1 MNNMTLYVNRDS
13 PVHRVDPLTKLLFVF
28 ISITSTYISANHLAV
43 FGILLF
49 TFIIL
54 MTGNVFKSILPV
66 IGVSFLLIASIII
79 VQGFFHPDR
88 ATVLFEI
95 GPIAIYKE
103 GFSIALL
110 ITLRVVNMVAAFGV
124 LILTTKP
131 DDLVE
136 ALLQKGLSPKFG
148 YVLLSVLQIIPQM
161 VALTGKITDAQRAR
175 GMETEG
181 GIWMRFKSFLPL
193 LGPVVL
199 NSLTETRERSIAL
212 EIRGFNAK
220 GNRTFLYERETYR
233 YSMPLRIA
241 LIIFFLA
248 VIVWRVMS

>member
-1 MNNMTLYVNRDS
+1 MNNMTLYVGRDS
-13 PVHRVDPLTKLLFVF
+13 PVHRMDPLTKLLFVF
-28 ISITSTYISANHLAV
+28 ISITSTYILSNHLAV

-49 TFIIL
+49 TFFTLLI
-54 MTGNVFKSILPV
+54 GKVFKSILPV
-66 IGVSFLLIASIII
+66 IGVSLLLIASIII

-88 ATVLFEI
+88 TTVLFEV

-103 GFSIALL
+103 GFLIAFL
-110 ITLRVVNMVAAFGV
+110 ITLRVINMVAAFGV

-220 GNRTFLYERETYR
+220 GQRTFLYERENYR
-233 YSMPLRIA
+233 YSVPFRIA
-241 LIIFFLA
+241 LIAFFLA
-248 VIVWRVMS
+248 VIVWRVIS

>member
-1 MNNMTLYVNRDS
+1 M
-13 PVHRVDPLTKLLFVF
+13 
-28 ISITSTYISANHLAV
+28 AV
-43 FGILLF
+43 FGILLI

-54 MTGNVFKSILPV
+54 FVGKVFKSILPI

-79 VQGFFHPDR
+79 VQGFFHPNR
-88 ATVLFEI
+88 MTVLFEI

-103 GFSIALL
+103 GFSIAFL

-136 ALLQKGLSPKFG
+136 ALLKKGMSPKFG
-148 YVLLSVLQIIPQM
+148 YVLLSALQIIPQM

-175 GMETEG
+175 GMDTEG
-181 GIWMRFKSFLPL
+181 GVWMRFKSFIPL

-212 EIRGFNAK
+212 EIRGFNSK
-220 GNRTFLYERETYR
+220 GKRTFLYERENYQ
-233 YSMPLRIA
+233 YSVHMRIA
-241 LIIFFLA
+241 LIAFFLA
-248 VIVWRVMS
+248 VIVWRVIS

>member
-1 MNNMTLYVNRDS
+1 MNNMTLYAERNS

-28 ISITSTYISANHLAV
+28 ISIASTYLVSNHLVVLA
-43 FGILLF
+43 ILLC

-54 MTGNVFKSILPV
+54 LAGKVLKSILPV

-124 LILTTKP
+124 LILTT
-131 DDLVE
+131 
-136 ALLQKGLSPKFG
+136 
-148 YVLLSVLQIIPQM
+148 
-161 VALTGKITDAQRAR
+161 
-175 GMETEG
+175 
-181 GIWMRFKSFLPL
+181 
-193 LGPVVL
+193 
-199 NSLTETRERSIAL
+199 
-212 EIRGFNAK
+212 
-220 GNRTFLYERETYR
+220 
-233 YSMPLRIA
+233 
-241 LIIFFLA
+241 
-248 VIVWRVMS
+248 

>member
-1 MNNMTLYVNRDS
+1 MNNMTLYVQRDS

-28 ISITSTYISANHLAV
+28 ISIASTYLVSDHLV
-43 FGILLF
+43 VLGILLF
-49 TFIIL
+49 TFAIL
-54 MTGNVFKSILPV
+54 LTGKVFKSILPV

-88 ATVLFEI
+88 TTVLFEV
-95 GPIAIYKE
+95 GPFSIYKE
-103 GFSIALL
+103 GFSIAFL
-110 ITLRVVNMVAAFGV
+110 ITLRVVNMVSAFGV

-136 ALLQKGLSPKFG
+136 ALLQKGLSPRFG

-181 GIWMRFKSFLPL
+181 GLWMRFKSFLPL

-212 EIRGFNAK
+212 EIRGFNRK
-220 GNRTFLYERETYR
+220 GKRTFLNETEDYR
-233 YSMPLRIA
+233 YGIPLRIA
-241 LIIFFLA
+241 LVAFFIT
-248 VIVWRVMS
+248 VIVWRVIS

>member
-1 MNNMTLYVNRDS
+1 MNTMTLYVGKDS

-28 ISITSTYISANHLAV
+28 ISIGTTYIMSTHLAV

-49 TFIIL
+49 TCFILLI
-54 MTGNVFKSILPV
+54 GKVFKSILPV
-66 IGVSFLLIASIII
+66 IGVSFLLIASIIV

-95 GPIAIYKE
+95 GPIPIYKE
-103 GFSIALL
+103 GFSIAFL

-136 ALLQKGLSPKFG
+136 ALLQKGMSPKFG

-161 VALTGKITDAQRAR
+161 IALTGKITDAQRAR

-181 GIWMRFKSFLPL
+181 GLWRRFKSFLPL

-220 GNRTFLYERETYR
+220 GKRTSLYERENYR
-233 YSMPLRIA
+233 YGVPLRIA
-241 LIIFFLA
+241 LIAFLLA
-248 VIVWRVMS
+248 IIVWRVIS

>member
-1 MNNMTLYVNRDS
+1 M
-13 PVHRVDPLTKLLFVF
+13 
-28 ISITSTYISANHLAV
+28 
-43 FGILLF
+43 
-49 TFIIL
+49 
-54 MTGNVFKSILPV
+54 
-66 IGVSFLLIASIII
+66 
-79 VQGFFHPDR
+79 
-88 ATVLFEI
+88 FEV

-110 ITLRVVNMVAAFGV
+110 ITLRVINMVAAFGV

-136 ALLQKGLSPKFG
+136 ALLEKGMSPKFG

-161 VALTGKITDAQRAR
+161 AALTGKITDAQRAR

-181 GIWMRFKSFLPL
+181 GLWLRFKSFLPL

-220 GNRTFLYERETYR
+220 GKRTSLYEKQNYR
-233 YSMPLRIA
+233 FRFPIRIA
-241 LIIFFLA
+241 LIAFLLA
-248 VIVWRVMS
+248 VIVWRVFS

>member
-13 PVHRVDPLTKLLFVF
+13 PVHRVDPLNKLLFLF
-28 ISITSTYISANHLAV
+28 ISITSTYIVANHLAV

-49 TFIIL
+49 TFFIL
-54 MTGNVFKSILPV
+54 MIGNVFKFILPV

-88 ATVLFEI
+88 VTVLFEI

-103 GFSIALL
+103 GFLIAFL

-136 ALLQKGLSPKFG
+136 ELLQKGLSPKFG

-181 GIWMRFKSFLPL
+181 GIWKRFKSFLPL

-220 GNRTFLYERETYR
+220 GNRTFLYERENYR

-241 LIIFFLA
+241 LIVFFLA

>member
-1 MNNMTLYVNRDS
+1 MNNMTLYVHRNS
-13 PVHRVDPLTKLLFVF
+13 PVHLVDPLTKLLFVF
-28 ISITSTYISANHLAV
+28 ISIASTYILSNHLAV

-54 MTGNVFKSILPV
+54 SIGKVARSILPV

-88 ATVLFEI
+88 MTVLFEI

-103 GFSIALL
+103 GFLIAFL

-136 ALLQKGLSPKFG
+136 ALMQKGMSPKFG

-181 GIWMRFKSFLPL
+181 GLWMRFKSFLPL

-220 GNRTFLYERETYR
+220 GKRTFLYERANYR
-233 YSMPLRIA
+233 YQLPLRIA
-241 LIIFFLA
+241 LIGFFLA
-248 VIVWRVMS
+248 VIAWRVIS

>member
-1 MNNMTLYVNRDS
+1 
-13 PVHRVDPLTKLLFVF
+13 
-28 ISITSTYISANHLAV
+28 
-43 FGILLF
+43 
-49 TFIIL
+49 
-54 MTGNVFKSILPV
+54 
-66 IGVSFLLIASIII
+66 
-79 VQGFFHPDR
+79 
-88 ATVLFEI
+88 
-95 GPIAIYKE
+95 
-103 GFSIALL
+103 
-110 ITLRVVNMVAAFGV
+110 MVAAFGV

-181 GIWMRFKSFLPL
+181 GLWMRFKSFLPL

-220 GNRTFLYERETYR
+220 GKRTFLNERENYR
-233 YSMPLRIA
+233 YAVLLRSA
-241 LIIFFLA
+241 LVAFFLA
-248 VIVWRVMS
+248 VIFWRVIS

>member
-1 MNNMTLYVNRDS
+1 MNNMTLYAERNS

-28 ISITSTYISANHLAV
+28 ISIASTYLVSNHLV
-43 FGILLF
+43 VLVILLC

-54 MTGNVFKSILPV
+54 FTGKVLKSILPV

-88 ATVLFEI
+88 ATVLVEI

-136 ALLQKGLSPKFG
+136 ALLQKGMSPKFG

-161 VALTGKITDAQRAR
+161 AALTGKITDAQRAR

-181 GIWMRFKSFLPL
+181 GLWVRFKSFLPL

-212 EIRGFNAK
+212 EVRGFNAK
-220 GNRTFLYERETYR
+220 GKRTSLYENEDYR
-233 YSMPLRIA
+233 FRVPLRIT
-241 LIIFFLA
+241 LITFFLA
-248 VIVWRVMS
+248 TIIWRMIS

>member
-1 MNNMTLYVNRDS
+1 MNNMTLYVQRDS
-13 PVHRVDPLTKLLFVF
+13 PIHRVDPLTKLLFVF
-28 ISITSTYISANHLAV
+28 ISIASTYLIANHLVV

-49 TFIIL
+49 TLFILLAGKVIR
-54 MTGNVFKSILPV
+54 SIVPV
-66 IGVSFLLIASIII
+66 IGVSFLLIVSIII

-88 ATVLFEI
+88 ATVLFEV
-95 GPIAIYKE
+95 GPIPIYKE

-110 ITLRVVNMVAAFGV
+110 ITLRVVNMVASFGV

-136 ALLQKGLSPKFG
+136 ALLQKGMSPKFG

-161 VALTGKITDAQRAR
+161 AALTGKITDAQRAR

-181 GIWMRFKSFLPL
+181 GLWMRFKSFLPL

-199 NSLTETRERSIAL
+199 HSLTETRERSIAL

-220 GNRTFLYERETYR
+220 GKRTYLYERENYR
-233 YSMPLRIA
+233 FGVPIRIA
-241 LIIFFLA
+241 LISFFLA
-248 VIVWRVMS
+248 VIVWRMIP